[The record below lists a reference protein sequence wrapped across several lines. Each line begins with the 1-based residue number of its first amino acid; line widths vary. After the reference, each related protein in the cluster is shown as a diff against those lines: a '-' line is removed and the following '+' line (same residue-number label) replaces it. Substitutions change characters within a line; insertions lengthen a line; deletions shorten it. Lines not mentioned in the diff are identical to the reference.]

1 MNRALRF
8 TLLGLA
14 VMCPGCGGGGSAM
27 SPETWAHSFCT
38 TLVNLQ
44 DGLVPLERSVDE
56 QGSRSDAGKQEFL
69 RALRGGRAVIREAA
83 NDLKPLPP
91 PDSDY
96 AARTQSL
103 VESYGYDLDN
113 YVADLDRI
121 ERTVVRLSPEKYQQ
135 QKQERLRQL
144 ALKLVLPLSLSPF
157 VLETVMEVPPG
168 RLRDALNQEAA
179 CGELV
184 TEDA

>member
-56 QGSRSDAGKQEFL
+56 QGSRSDAGNKSSYEHS
-69 RALRGGRAVIREAA
+69 EADA
-83 NDLKPLPP
+83 P
-91 PDSDY
+91 SF
-96 AARTQSL
+96 
-103 VESYGYDLDN
+103 
-113 YVADLDRI
+113 
-121 ERTVVRLSPEKYQQ
+121 ERQQ
-135 QKQERLRQL
+135 
-144 ALKLVLPLSLSPF
+144 
-157 VLETVMEVPPG
+157 T
-168 RLRDALNQEAA
+168 
-179 CGELV
+179 
-184 TEDA
+184 T